1 MADAD
6 QHDPGNTDDE
16 LDLKS
21 FYRDDADMGL
31 EEGFRTAQ
39 GVDVEEFHRSEAGP
53 ETEYSSGPGA
63 GAAGHLPNSLYTA
76 PQWHP
81 SDAAKEV
88 QNSRGTTEEGD
99 QPRSNAAAVAT
110 GPNAAAEA
118 EAAPIPAGETDVPY
132 EDVLPAE
139 PAKLSQN
146 PIVRFAV
153 IGGFLGIVFGACLI
167 GLSWV
172 LSKPA
177 GPYDLGPMTSNAV
190 GLRGHLFT
198 KWDDDKLQYRLSF
211 EPSDPDLHTLFALAV
226 SNPPQPLSIGIQ
238 LKDSMGFVLCTRQ
251 IVLKYDY
258 ANAAAASAPPADK
271 ADAGKPG
278 TVAPA
283 PPVDPAQAAAAEKQ
297 REHGKDVFQTQNGPD
312 GQIASINAQGTIP
325 CSGDAYGKVT
335 NWSFTPDFPSLSEQN
350 DLLKQ
355 QAEKRADADRAS
367 VVRKRT
373 PSKGA
378 DKTISF
384 SIEGDDAIMGYD
396 PVAGVLETGTGEAF
410 YVEKEGGQ
418 VNLAAWQAFPIRI
431 HYRCDSTSYCTLTRV
446 GSGAVL
452 HARLRK

>member
-6 QHDPGNTDDE
+6 QREPGSTNDE
-16 LDLKS
+16 LDLNN
-21 FYRDDADMGL
+21 FYRDDADAHGQ
-31 EEGFRTAQ
+31 EYPRTTQ
-39 GVDVEEFHRSEAGP
+39 GVDIHDFYRSDLDP
-53 ETEYSSGPGA
+53 ETEDSSWQGA
-63 GAAGHLPNSLYTA
+63 EADGQLPNSLYTA

-81 SDAAKEV
+81 SDAANQE
-88 QNSRGTTEEGD
+88 QNSGGPTVDGD
-99 QPRSNAAAVAT
+99 KPHPEAAAAQAE
-110 GPNAAAEA
+110 PNAATEAGPAPVPVAEMD
-118 EAAPIPAGETDVPY
+118 GPY
-132 EDVLPAE
+132 EEMPPAE

-153 IGGFLGIVFGACLI
+153 IGGFLGILFGAALI
-167 GLSWV
+167 GLSWL

-190 GLRGHLFT
+190 ELKGHLFT

-226 SNPPQPLSIGIQ
+226 SNPPRPLSIGIQ
-238 LKDSMGFVLCTRQ
+238 LKDSMGFVLCTRE
-251 IVLKYDY
+251 VLLKYDP
-258 ANAAAASAPPADK
+258 AIAAAAPAPQAGTADAAKPDAVASAPPV
-271 ADAGKPG
+271 DA
-278 TVAPA
+278 
-283 PPVDPAQAAAAEKQ
+283 AQAAAAEKQ
-297 REHGKDVFQTQNGPD
+297 REQGKDIFQTQNGPD

-355 QAEKRADADRAS
+355 QAEKKADADRAT
-367 VVRKRT
+367 VAHKR
-373 PSKGA
+373 SASRGA
-378 DKTISF
+378 DRTISF

-396 PVAGVLETGTGEAF
+396 ASAGILETGTGESF

-418 VNLAAWQAFPIRI
+418 VNLAGWQAFPIRV
-431 HYRCDSTSYCTLTRV
+431 HYRCDSTSYCTLTRT